1 MNGAL
6 RKILVAVLV
15 APVAA
20 GCATKGA
27 LRRAIEGEQLARAQ
41 ADSMQMRDI
50 ETVRT
55 DVTSLRTDVDGVR
68 SDVTT
73 LRSDVTAL
81 RSELQSLRTDFNAK
95 ITAVEEGMQFM
106 LPVNFAFDDA
116 SVRPEDAPTLDRFAS
131 VVKKYYP
138 TSRITV
144 EGFADPAGSATYNRM
159 LSERRAEAV
168 RGQLTQSGLD
178 ASLVKAIG
186 YGETRQVV
194 PGAARDAMGADQ
206 NRRVVF
212 VIESKDAGAI
222 IATLDDVIR

>member
-1 MNGAL
+1 MNGPL
-6 RKILVAVLV
+6 KSIFVGLLV
-15 APVAA
+15 APLAT

-41 ADSMQMRDI
+41 ADSMQMR
-50 ETVRT
+50 ELQAVRT
-55 DVTSLRTDVDGVR
+55 DVEGVR
-68 SDVTT
+68 SEVTT
-73 LRSDVTAL
+73 LRSDLAAL
-81 RSELQSLRTDFNAK
+81 RSELQTLRTDFSAK
-95 ITAVEEGMQFM
+95 ISAVEEGMQFM

-116 SVRPEDAPTLDRFAS
+116 SVRPEDVATLDRFAS
-131 VVKKYYP
+131 VVRKYYP
-138 TSRITV
+138 TSRVTV

-168 RGQLTQSGLD
+168 RGHLTQTGLD
-178 ASLVKAIG
+178 ASLLTAVG

-194 PGAARDAMGADQ
+194 PGAQRDQSGAEM

-212 VIESKDAGAI
+212 VIESKDAAAI

>member
-1 MNGAL
+1 MNGPL
-6 RKILVAVLV
+6 KSIFVGLLV
-15 APVAA
+15 APLAA

-27 LRRAIEGEQLARAQ
+27 LRRAIEGERLARAQ

-50 ETVRT
+50 QAVRT
-55 DVTSLRTDVDGVR
+55 DVEGVR
-68 SDVTT
+68 SEVTT
-73 LRSDVTAL
+73 LRSDLAAL
-81 RSELQSLRTDFNAK
+81 RSELVSLRTDFSAK

-106 LPVNFAFDDA
+106 FPVNFAFDDA
-116 SVRPEDAPTLDRFAS
+116 SVRPEDAPTLDRFAT
-131 VVKKYYP
+131 VVRKYYP

-168 RGQLTQSGLD
+168 RMHLAQTGLD
-178 ASLVKAIG
+178 ASLVRAIG

-194 PGAARDAMGADQ
+194 PGAERDDAGAEQ

-212 VIESKDAGAI
+212 VIESKDAAAI
-222 IATLDDVIR
+222 IATMDDVIR